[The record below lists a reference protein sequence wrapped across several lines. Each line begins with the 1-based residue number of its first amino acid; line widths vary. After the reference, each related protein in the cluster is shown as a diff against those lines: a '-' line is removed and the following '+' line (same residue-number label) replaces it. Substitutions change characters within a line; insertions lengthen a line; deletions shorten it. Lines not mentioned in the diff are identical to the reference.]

1 MIRLAIVDL
10 DGTLAYTIPGMHKAI
25 NAVRKSVGCDEVEES
40 RLFESINNA
49 TPGFIK
55 PLIEDTP
62 LKDNL
67 EEAINR
73 YLEVYN
79 KTCIEG
85 SVPYDGIKDTML
97 KLRDIG
103 MGVVVFSNKDNDRV
117 SMIMR
122 HHFSGVFNEY
132 IGTGIY
138 PGKPDPTGPL
148 AIAKKYGAYPTET
161 IFIGDSEM
169 DIQTAKNSGMVRLS
183 VTWGYRDRDFLIKA
197 GAQYLA
203 DKPNDILTVINEI
216 NNIQRRG
223 EIK

>member
-1 MIRLAIVDL
+1 MVRLAIVDL
-10 DGTLAYTIPGMHKAI
+10 DGTLAYTLPGMLKAI
-25 NAVRKSVGCDEVEES
+25 NAVRKGVGCAEIEES

-55 PLIEDTP
+55 PLIADTP

-67 EEAINR
+67 EEAITR

-85 SVPYDGIKDTML
+85 SIPYDGIKETML
-97 KLRDIG
+97 KLRDMG
-103 MGVVVFSNKDNDRV
+103 LGVVVFSNKDNDRV

-122 HHFSGVFNEY
+122 YHFPGVFNDY

-148 AIAKKYGAYPTET
+148 AIAKKYGAYPDET
-161 IFIGDSEM
+161 VFIGDSEM
-169 DIQTAKNSGMVRLS
+169 DVLTAKNSGMIRLN
-183 VTWGYRDRDFLIKA
+183 VTWGYRDRDTLIKA

-203 DKPNDILTVINEI
+203 DKPEDIITIINEI
-216 NNIQRRG
+216 NNTQRRG
-223 EIK
+223 EI